1 MHKPGN
7 LKYGLLLVLLIFL
20 TGCPPFPV
28 TILLPLHGEHFSLG
42 EEILF
47 SGSASDLLEGELTGT
62 SLVWIS
68 GKDGQI
74 GTGTSFSRD
83 DLTMGTHTITLTAK
97 NSIGEEGTATI
108 TITVGDEISTTTTTV
123 TTLSTTVPLTTTS
136 TTISTDAT
144 TTTTASD
151 TSSTTISGNCPPD
164 FPVEC
169 ENGCCSL
176 DSPVCCDN
184 GCCFTDYPICG
195 EGADEGECF
204 ADESSTT
211 TTTAVSGQGDIVL
224 SVDPANDLL
233 FYSIHEDGFAAY
245 YHGYDSSGG
254 MELTHV
260 ITDDG
265 TTVIFNDDFIPIQ
278 WITDDLTI
286 AVYRTDDE
294 QPFDPSNAFHVV
306 ADGSNESSF
315 TIDIYP
321 DNLQQILNALE
332 AYTGTQFSDASNFLT
347 TYAISSF
354 SDLTS
359 RAKQDGQDQAR
370 FIAASVGFSAA
381 AAFLG
386 MEAEGI
392 VSKSS
397 SSITPLQN
405 NILVQAAA
413 GLLASKF
420 NDEYG
425 PGGSSDPDSPTVE
438 VLLCRGVSSYIICHY
453 MFFKRPGLAVGP
465 CVDLCLTSM
474 RCFTDICMPKTLSAD
489 TAMGL
494 INHHSGS

>member
-1 MHKPGN
+1 MYKPEN

-62 SLVWIS
+62 SLIWTS
-68 GKDGQI
+68 SADQQI

-83 DLTMGTHTITLTAK
+83 DLTAGTHIITLTAK
-97 NSIGEEGTATI
+97 NSLGEEGTATI
-108 TITVGDEISTTTTTV
+108 TITVGDETSTTTTV
-123 TTLSTTVPLTTTS
+123 TTLTTTVPLTTTS
-136 TTISTDAT
+136 TTISTDT
-144 TTTTASD
+144 T
-151 TSSTTISGNCPPD
+151 
-164 FPVEC
+164 
-169 ENGCCSL
+169 
-176 DSPVCCDN
+176 
-184 GCCFTDYPICG
+184 
-195 EGADEGECF
+195 
-204 ADESSTT
+204 TT
-211 TTTAVSGQGDIVL
+211 TTTAVSDQGDIVL
-224 SVDPANDLL
+224 SVDSESDLL

-245 YHGYDSSGG
+245 YHGYDTSGG

-260 ITDDG
+260 TTDDG
-265 TTVIFNDDFIPIQ
+265 TAVIFNDDFIPIQ

-286 AVYRTDDE
+286 AIYRTDDE

-306 ADGSNESSF
+306 ADGSDEDSF

-321 DNLQQILNALE
+321 DNLQQIVNELE

-354 SDLTS
+354 SDLTT

-397 SSITPLQN
+397 SSITPLQYN
-405 NILVQAAA
+405 YLVRAAA
-413 GLLASKF
+413 GLLVSKF
-420 NDEYG
+420 SDAYG
-425 PGGSSDPDSPTVE
+425 PEGPSDPDSPTVE
-438 VLLCRGVSSYIICHY
+438 VLLCRGASSYIICHY
-453 MFFKRPGLAVGP
+453 MFFKAVGP
-465 CVDLCLTSM
+465 CVYLCLTSM
-474 RCFTDICMPKTLSAD
+474 RCFTDICMPKTLSVDA
-489 TAMGL
+489 ASGF

>member
-1 MHKPGN
+1 MRKSEN
-7 LKYGLLLVLLIFL
+7 LKYGFLIVLLIFL

-28 TILLPLHGEHFSLG
+28 TITLPLYGEKFSLA
-42 EEILF
+42 EQILF
-47 SGSASDLLEGELTGT
+47 SGSASDFLEGDLTGT

-68 GKDGQI
+68 SKDGQI
-74 GTGTSFSRD
+74 GTGTTFSRD
-83 DLTMGTHTITLTAK
+83 DLSAGDHTITLTAK
-97 NSIGEEGTATI
+97 NSLGEEGAAII
-108 TITVGDEISTTTTTV
+108 TITVGDETSTTTTTGA
-123 TTLSTTVPLTTTS
+123 TLTTTVLITTTS
-136 TTISTDAT
+136 TTVSADAT

-151 TSSTTISGNCPPD
+151 TTSTTISGNCPPE

-169 ENGCCSL
+169 ENGCCPI
-176 DSPVCCDN
+176 DAPVCCDT
-184 GCCFTDYPICG
+184 GCCFSDYPICG
-195 EGADEGECF
+195 EGEDEGLCF
-204 ADESSTT
+204 PDESNTT

-224 SVDPANDLL
+224 SVDPESDLL

-245 YHGYDSSGG
+245 YHGYDSIGG

-260 ITDDG
+260 NTDDG

-286 AVYRTDDE
+286 VVYRTDNE

-306 ADGSNESSF
+306 ADGSDESSF

-321 DNLQQILNALE
+321 GNLQQILNEME
-332 AYTGTQFSDASNFLT
+332 AYTGKQFSGASNFLT
-347 TYAISSF
+347 TYAITSF
-354 SDLTS
+354 SDLMT

-370 FIAASVGFSAA
+370 FIAASAGFSAA

-397 SSITPLQN
+397 SSIAPLQYN
-405 NILVQAAA
+405 NLIRVAA
-413 GLLASKF
+413 GLLVSKF
-420 NDEYG
+420 SDEYG
-425 PGGSSDPDSPTVE
+425 PEGTSDPDSPTVE

-453 MFFKRPGLAVGP
+453 MFFKKPGREVGP
-465 CVDLCLTSM
+465 CGYLCLTSM

-489 TAMGL
+489 VADGFRT
-494 INHHSGS
+494 NHSGS